1 MGTMGVIQA
10 TISKSAYTDIEKI
23 KEVEATMRMEGL
35 ELTEDDITMQR
46 NIRQGNMSYDEA
58 RAKILSKA

>member
-10 TISKSAYTDIEKI
+10 TLSKAAYTDEEKI

-35 ELTEDDITMQR
+35 ELTEDDIVMLQ

-58 RAKILSKA
+58 RAKILNET